1 MSNIAEKVVKH
12 AIMTLYK
19 QSGLISL
26 VYDVTISAFLHW
38 IMTRFSDLLSKWC
51 IITVKV
57 IIWLV
62 IRVEWGNSGWGKFR
76 MGWGNSG
83 WWNFLSFYVSNWTFS
98 PFSILL
104 HHSFWTI
111 CWFCVEITAQKVSLK
126 IQRFSWS
133 HA

>member
-51 IITVKV
+51 IITVKF
-57 IIWLV
+57 IIRLV
-62 IRVEWGNSGWGKFR
+62 IMTVLHFTIREIIVVNNVFQT
-76 MGWGNSG
+76 
-83 WWNFLSFYVSNWTFS
+83 WWVQLNIIFSADDVSKKVNFLNYTWDQAAIHIFAWVLTHIVINMVLSSG
-98 PFSILL
+98 IL
-104 HHSFWTI
+104 
-111 CWFCVEITAQKVSLK
+111 
-126 IQRFSWS
+126 
-133 HA
+133 